1 MENILDIIYVPLGW
15 IIRICYELLPSYVFA
30 LLLFA
35 VIIKVLMI
43 PLSIRQHKNSL
54 KQASLRPREA
64 AIIKKYKGSNDKNS
78 MQKKQEEIQLLY
90 QKENYSQ
97 FAGCL
102 PMLIQLPLVVCI
114 YNIVRSPLRYICG
127 FSTEVVK

>member
-43 PLSIRQHKNSL
+43 PLSVRQHKNSL

-64 AIIKKYKGSNDKNS
+64 AIIKKYKGSNDKS
-78 MQKKQEEIQLLY
+78 RRR
-90 QKENYSQ
+90 YSCCIRRKTTVSLPD
-97 FAGCL
+97 ACRCL
-102 PMLIQLPLVVCI
+102 SSSRWWFV
-114 YNIVRSPLRYICG
+114 YII
-127 FSTEVVK
+127 